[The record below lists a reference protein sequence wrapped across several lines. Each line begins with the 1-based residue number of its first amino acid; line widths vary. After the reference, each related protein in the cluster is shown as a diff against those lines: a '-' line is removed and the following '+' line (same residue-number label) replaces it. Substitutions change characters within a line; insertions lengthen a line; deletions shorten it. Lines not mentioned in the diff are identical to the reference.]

1 MKSLISYTKSIKIY
15 FFIHFLIKNTI
26 TVIIFFMIELTSKQ
40 RKLLEKEGQSLSP
53 VVLIGGAGV
62 TEEQIK
68 QIQTVIKVHE
78 LIKIKFNEFK
88 DQKKELCSLIAENAD
103 STLVRIT
110 GNTALFYKPAEEFSD
125 RKYEK
130 LLEKA

>member
-40 RKLLEKEGQSLSP
+40 RKLLEKEGQTLSP

-130 LLEKA
+130 LLAKA

>member
-40 RKLLEKEGQSLSP
+40 RKLLEKEGQTLSP

-68 QIQTVIKVHE
+68 QIQTLIKVHE

-88 DQKKELCSLIAENAD
+88 DQKKELCSLIAENID

-110 GNTALFYKPAEEFSD
+110 GNTALFYEPAEEFSD

-130 LLEKA
+130 LLAKA

>member
-1 MKSLISYTKSIKIY
+1 
-15 FFIHFLIKNTI
+15 
-26 TVIIFFMIELTSKQ
+26 MIELTSKQ
-40 RKLLEKEGQSLSP
+40 RKLLEKEGQTLSP

-88 DQKKELCSLIAENAD
+88 DQKKELCSLIAENID

-110 GNTALFYKPAEEFSD
+110 GNTALFYKTAEEFSD

-130 LLEKA
+130 LLAKA

>member
-15 FFIHFLIKNTI
+15 FFIHFLIKTTI

-40 RKLLEKEGQSLSP
+40 RKLLEKEGQTLSP

-68 QIQTVIKVHE
+68 QIRTVIKVHE

-130 LLEKA
+130 LLAKA

>member
-1 MKSLISYTKSIKIY
+1 
-15 FFIHFLIKNTI
+15 
-26 TVIIFFMIELTSKQ
+26 MIELTSKQ
-40 RKLLEKEGQSLSP
+40 RKLLEKEGQTLSP

-130 LLEKA
+130 LLAKA

>member
-15 FFIHFLIKNTI
+15 FFIHFLIKTTI

-88 DQKKELCSLIAENAD
+88 DQKKELCSLIAENTD

-130 LLEKA
+130 LLAKA

>member
-40 RKLLEKEGQSLSP
+40 RKLLEKEGQTLSP

-88 DQKKELCSLIAENAD
+88 DQKKELCSLIAENID

-130 LLEKA
+130 LLAKA

>member
-40 RKLLEKEGQSLSP
+40 RKLLEKEGQTLSP

-68 QIQTVIKVHE
+68 QIRTVIKIHE

-130 LLEKA
+130 LLAKA